1 MVAGGGGGRM
11 GGRDIQ
17 GVWGGHVHTA
27 IFKMDKQQ
35 GPAIKQMGLCS
46 MLCGSLDGKGVWMRI
61 DANMCMAESLFCP
74 PGTITTLLIG
84 YIPIPN
90 KKFLLT
96 KKVLEKTL
104 MLRKIE
110 EKGTTK
116 KMFGFYH

>member
-1 MVAGGGGGRM
+1 MLRVWGRM
-11 GGRDIQ
+11 DTG
-17 GVWGGHVHTA
+17 
-27 IFKMDKQQ
+27 
-35 GPAIKQMGLCS
+35 
-46 MLCGSLDGKGVWMRI
+46 
-61 DANMCMAESLFCP
+61 MCMAESLHCSAE
-74 PGTITTLLIG
+74 TITALLIG

>member
-1 MVAGGGGGRM
+1 
-11 GGRDIQ
+11 
-17 GVWGGHVHTA
+17 
-27 IFKMDKQQ
+27 MDKQQ

-90 KKFLLT
+90 KKFLLK

-104 MLRKIE
+104 MLRKTEGKRRRGDRE
-110 EKGTTK
+110 EDVWILSLTQWTWVYANSGRW
-116 KMFGFYH
+116 